1 MNTCCICGKEIG
13 ADPQAIAVK
22 GKTCPICDD
31 CSALLDVV
39 ETMDAKT
46 PASENAVKAL
56 KKNMLD
62 NSSSMDVYDAV
73 VDIIN
78 APGQAVAEA
87 EAETEG
93 EPAPVVTHGL
103 KPEEVDDAPESSS
116 IQGLVNFLSK
126 FAVFFLIVGI
136 LGSLIIGG
144 IMAGNS
150 ATSAT
155 GWGIIFGG
163 ILASILSFAMIML
176 LLSVAEAIGRIDQR
190 LENIEKLMESG
201 GKKTRRP
208 SEKKAPA
215 RKK

>member
-1 MNTCCICGKEIG
+1 MNTCCICGKETG
-13 ADPQAIAVK
+13 ADPQGIAVK

-39 ETMDAKT
+39 ETTDPKT
-46 PASENAVKAL
+46 PASENAVKTL

-62 NSSSMDVYDAV
+62 NGSLMDVYDAV

-78 APGQAVAEA
+78 GPKQAVAESET
-87 EAETEG
+87 EAEG

-103 KPEEVDDAPESSS
+103 KPEEADETPESSS

-136 LGSLIIGG
+136 LGSLIVGG
-144 IMAGNS
+144 IMVGNS
-150 ATSAT
+150 PTPAT

-163 ILASILSFAMIML
+163 ILVSILSFAMIML

-201 GKKTRRP
+201 SKKTTRP
-208 SEKKAPA
+208 SAKKAPA